1 MLCASC
7 VLPGTDRRDE
17 QRLVQQER
25 HVDRIDEPVI
35 RQVARGMIEFR
46 TKRYG
51 LLRGRLDIAYLACV
65 VHG

>member
-7 VLPGTDRRDE
+7 VLPGTRIAGDE

-25 HVDRIDEPVI
+25 HVDRIDELI